1 MAQKW
6 IEVKAA
12 GKYLLATQYDIPW
25 QEMDGS
31 WSNYNI
37 LQSLEMRKEGYQ
49 VVVPYQE
56 RPWCYHDGGWE
67 TGTKFSEKEETY
79 RNITVELKGML
90 QEQKFTE
97 LNYIAENLQDK
108 KLDNIAI
115 QEIMDLVEIYG
126 LESSSV
132 APDHSESVSYTH
144 LTLPTTERV

>member
-56 RPWCYHDGGWE
+56 RPWCYHDGGW
-67 TGTKFSEKEETY
+67 GTRHKIF
-79 RNITVELKGML
+79 
-90 QEQKFTE
+90 
-97 LNYIAENLQDK
+97 
-108 KLDNIAI
+108 
-115 QEIMDLVEIYG
+115 
-126 LESSSV
+126 
-132 APDHSESVSYTH
+132 
-144 LTLPTTERV
+144 